1 MTNYTLKVGW
11 LRSLTRS
18 WAGHPLVDIML
29 TITVCLIWDRIATA
43 APGSASSRQIALQT
57 MAAFCVGAIAFAVT
71 GTSILLAVTPG
82 QRVRKLLAEDG
93 YEMLRLIMSAV
104 ISLTVAAIV
113 LAVAIA
119 FESERPGWFLPT
131 IELAFALIGSMA
143 QLRLVWIFYQ
153 IFALLAVDR
162 PDPGEK

>member
-1 MTNYTLKVGW
+1 
-11 LRSLTRS
+11 
-18 WAGHPLVDIML
+18 
-29 TITVCLIWDRIATA
+29 
-43 APGSASSRQIALQT
+43 